1 MAVQI
6 FPFPEPSSWFSTSTP
21 SIKDGMSAESEVFG
35 LWEASVLQCEC
46 MRKLKMYGPTLG
58 AVSVY

>member
-1 MAVQI
+1 MAAKI

-21 SIKDGMSAESEVFG
+21 SIKDGMSSEIEVFG
-35 LWEASVLQCEC
+35 LWEASVLEC